1 VYRLVYMSNAGP
13 LPDDNMLSSLL
24 DVARSN
30 NSKLNITGLL
40 AYHDGNYF
48 QVLEG
53 ERQAVL
59 ELYEKIEKDKRHRGA
74 LVVHSGEVTERTFSD
89 WRMAFLAFDNMNSGQ
104 QDNFLNILSL
114 REHMEDADRQIDK
127 NLKIH
132 LETFLRSLRDLE
144 IS

>member
-1 VYRLVYMSNAGP
+1 MSNASP

-30 NSKLNITGLL
+30 NSDLNITGLL

-59 ELYEKIEKDKRHRGA
+59 GLYEKIEKDKRHRGA
-74 LVVHSGEVTERTFSD
+74 LVVQSGEVTERTFSD
-89 WRMAFLAFDNMNSGQ
+89 WRMAFLAFDNMSSAQ
-104 QDNFLNILSL
+104 QDSFLDILSL
-114 REHMEDADRQIDK
+114 RDHMNNSGKQVDTTLR
-127 NLKIH
+127 IH
-132 LETFLRSLRDLE
+132 LQTFLRSLRDLE